1 VPLGGLF
8 LPFLHQARFRGAKM
22 ACPCCPSV
30 FLKPGFWTFLGSKEP
45 GLSSKEPGRTFRQK
59 TAFLGF
65 LKNPPF
71 SGKFVNYYTPHTKK
85 NKKNKKK

>member
-59 TAFLGF
+59 TAFWAFWKTPLF
-65 LKNPPF
+65 R
-71 SGKFVNYYTPHTKK
+71 VNLCITTRPIRKK

>member
-45 GLSSKEPGRTFRQK
+45 GLSSKEPGRTFHQK

-71 SGKFVNYYTPHTKK
+71 WVNLSINYTPHTKK
-85 NKKNKKK
+85 FKKK